1 MKKIIKYGFGCLLAA
16 TLPMMISCNEDDISS
31 DITEIIYPS
40 YVNVDI
46 PDELQGYIYT
56 DATQA
61 DVLPMLKGE
70 KATLGYTM
78 PDDANYRDVVWES
91 SNPDVATVDENGLV
105 TAVGGDGTSY
115 SIITVHPKV
124 YFSGSNGLAGT
135 LKILVSDV
143 LNPVTDV
150 RISFD
155 ERDEYY
161 ESDILLLKYALSPVD
176 ATYRTVKWTSSDSE
190 TATVDSNGKVILLKA
205 GTVTITATSM
215 DGKASDSVTFNIL
228 TGEAPTSVTFDDENA
243 YKNLAYGQ
251 KLDLKSLVK
260 MEPADATFSKIS
272 WSDGA
277 GLCSIDGN
285 GIMTVKYTGM
295 PTILAMSGH
304 NTELVASDRNT
315 GAELGRI
322 TITVDGGYFRY
333 NFGDGVNDAFVL
345 KEGTTYTKQDRS
357 IYFDLNQS
365 GRQDIS
371 IASTNNQGGFYIS
384 TAKYRYFAMK
394 MRRPYNYD
402 EGTGAYGSCAPGT
415 PEGWRYNKLA
425 LNFNIQ
431 KADGTNDNWG
441 HQTFSQELDMSS
453 GMPTL
458 QNITW
463 DGQFRIYVYDFG
475 DKSRLTDQVDA
486 ATGLVNL
493 RHFDIIVADLNNVN
507 EKSYEIYWM
516 GTFDSLEAIKEYS
529 EANE

>member
-1 MKKIIKYGFGCLLAA
+1 MLAA

-243 YKNLAYGQ
+243 FKNLAYGQ
-251 KLDLKSLVK
+251 KLDLKALVK

-415 PEGWRYNKLA
+415 PAPGSAAHLPFYDAVWDRLRIAFVQAACGFEPTDSICAALRLRYPCIPCGRNAVHVRRIRTAGKRKA
-425 LNFNIQ
+425 LF
-431 KADGTNDNWG
+431 
-441 HQTFSQELDMSS
+441 
-453 GMPTL
+453 
-458 QNITW
+458 
-463 DGQFRIYVYDFG
+463 
-475 DKSRLTDQVDA
+475 SRLRAWRTGPQHRRAFGSVCPDA
-486 ATGLVNL
+486 VSAPAAL
-493 RHFDIIVADLNNVN
+493 RCGSGNAVSGRAG
-507 EKSYEIYWM
+507 ETYMS
-516 GTFDSLEAIKEYS
+516 
-529 EANE
+529 

>member
-1 MKKIIKYGFGCLLAA
+1 MKA
-16 TLPMMISCNEDDISS
+16 
-31 DITEIIYPS
+31 
-40 YVNVDI
+40 
-46 PDELQGYIYT
+46 
-56 DATQA
+56 
-61 DVLPMLKGE
+61 
-70 KATLGYTM
+70 
-78 PDDANYRDVVWES
+78 
-91 SNPDVATVDENGLV
+91 
-105 TAVGGDGTSY
+105 
-115 SIITVHPKV
+115 
-124 YFSGSNGLAGT
+124 
-135 LKILVSDV
+135 
-143 LNPVTDV
+143 
-150 RISFD
+150 
-155 ERDEYY
+155 
-161 ESDILLLKYALSPVD
+161 
-176 ATYRTVKWTSSDSE
+176 
-190 TATVDSNGKVILLKA
+190 
-205 GTVTITATSM
+205 
-215 DGKASDSVTFNIL
+215 
-228 TGEAPTSVTFDDENA
+228 
-243 YKNLAYGQ
+243 
-251 KLDLKSLVK
+251 LVK